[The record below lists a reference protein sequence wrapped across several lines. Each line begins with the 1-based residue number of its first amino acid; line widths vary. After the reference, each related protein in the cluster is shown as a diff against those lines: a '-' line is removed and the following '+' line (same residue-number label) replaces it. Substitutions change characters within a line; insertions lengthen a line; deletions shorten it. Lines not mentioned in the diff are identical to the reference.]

1 MDSLIF
7 LIFTPRR
14 RSDTKEKNMN
24 KKDITSIHKQ
34 IQSAI
39 KDGKLKMRSKR
50 YFIARTILIII
61 GIVIISV
68 ALVYLMS
75 FVFFVLHITGAWEL
89 SSFGLKGFGLFIFS
103 LPWLLLSATFVFL
116 IGLELLIK
124 KTTIAYRKPLAYSVL
139 GMSVL
144 VLLAGFGFARL
155 PLHEMMYQRAVED
168 NISPV
173 MRSFYKE
180 FGQRSLYNAHPGVII
195 EMNDDGFVMNTHMNM
210 LMNVLIND
218 KTNIID
224 NRVLKIN
231 DNVMVIGEYKDGSI
245 TAEAIK
251 IRRGGRGLLDSH
263 SHFLMHR

>member
-1 MDSLIF
+1 
-7 LIFTPRR
+7 
-14 RSDTKEKNMN
+14 MN

-39 KDGKLKMRSKR
+39 KDGKLKMRSKK
-50 YFIARTILIII
+50 YFIARTILITI

-68 ALVYLMS
+68 ALVYLIS

-89 SSFGLKGFGLFIFS
+89 SSFGLRGFRLFIFS

-116 IGLELLIK
+116 IGLEFLIK
-124 KTTIAYRKPLAYSVL
+124 KTTIAYRKPLIYSVL
-139 GMSVL
+139 VMSAL
-144 VLLAGFGFARL
+144 VFLAGFGFARL

-168 NISPV
+168 NTLPV
-173 MRSFYKE
+173 MKSFYTE
-180 FGQRSLYNAHPGVII
+180 FGQRSLYNAHPGVVI
-195 EMNDDGFVMNTHMNM
+195 EMNDNGFVMNTHMNM
-210 LMNVLIND
+210 PMNVLIND

-231 DNVMVIGEYKDGSI
+231 DNVMVVGEYKDGNI

-251 IRRGGRGLLDSH
+251 IRRGGRGMLEDHPH
-263 SHFLMHR
+263 SFMHR